1 MWIFSKKQSTWVNLG
16 MAMRIG
22 KNGNGEYIVICFD
35 GSKVTIDKEGYE
47 SAMRWVDPDWYER
60 HPDGRKDSIDI
71 NKAIKAIMKA
81 TGAKLEKEEKKEE
94 D

>member
-1 MWIFSKKQSTWVNLG
+1 MWIFSKKQSTWVNLD

-22 KNGNGEYIVICFD
+22 KNGNGEYIVICYD

-47 SAMRWVDPDWYER
+47 SAMRWVDPDWYEK

-71 NKAIKAIMKA
+71 NEAIKAIMKA
-81 TGAKLEKEEKKEE
+81 TGAKFEKKEKKEE

>member
-1 MWIFSKKQSTWVNLG
+1 MWIFSKKQSTWVNLD

-22 KNGNGEYIVICFD
+22 KNGNGEYIVICYD

-47 SAMRWVDPDWYER
+47 TAMRWVDPDWYEK

-71 NKAIKAIMKA
+71 NEAIKAIMKA
-81 TGAKLEKEEKKEE
+81 TGAKFEKEEKKEE

>member
-47 SAMRWVDPDWYER
+47 SAMRWVDPDWYEK

-71 NKAIKAIMKA
+71 NEAIKAIMKA
-81 TGAKLEKEEKKEE
+81 TGAKLEKKEKKEE

>member
-22 KNGNGEYIVICFD
+22 KNGNGEYIVICVD
-35 GSKVTIDKEGYE
+35 GSKVTIDKEDYE
-47 SAMRWVDPDWYER
+47 SAMRWVDPDWYEK
-60 HPDGRKDSIDI
+60 HPDGRKDSMDI
-71 NKAIKAIMKA
+71 SKAIKAIMKA

>member
-1 MWIFSKKQSTWVNLG
+1 

-22 KNGNGEYIVICFD
+22 KNGNGEYIVICYD
-35 GSKVTIDKEGYE
+35 GSMVTIDKEGYE
-47 SAMRWVDPDWYER
+47 SAMRWVDPDWYEK

-71 NKAIKAIMKA
+71 NEAIKAIMKA
-81 TGAKLEKEEKKEE
+81 TGAKFEKKEKKEE

>member
-1 MWIFSKKQSTWVNLG
+1 MWIFSKKQSTWVNLD

-22 KNGNGEYIVICFD
+22 KNGNGEYIVICYD

-47 SAMRWVDPDWYER
+47 SAMRWVDPDWYEK

-71 NKAIKAIMKA
+71 NEAIKAIMKA
-81 TGAKLEKEEKKEE
+81 TGAKFEKTEKKEE

>member
-1 MWIFSKKQSTWVNLG
+1 

-22 KNGNGEYIVICFD
+22 KNGNGEYIVICYD

-47 SAMRWVDPDWYER
+47 SAMRWVDPDWYEK

-71 NKAIKAIMKA
+71 NEAIKAIMKA
-81 TGAKLEKEEKKEE
+81 TGAKFEKKEKKEE

>member
-22 KNGNGEYIVICFD
+22 KNGNGEYIVICYD

-47 SAMRWVDPDWYER
+47 SAMRWVDPDWYEK

-71 NKAIKAIMKA
+71 NEAIKAIMKA
-81 TGAKLEKEEKKEE
+81 TGAKFEKKEKKEE

>member
-22 KNGNGEYIVICFD
+22 KNGNGEYIVICYD

-47 SAMRWVDPDWYER
+47 SAMRWVDPDWYEK
-60 HPDGRKDSIDI
+60 HPDEKKNSIDI
-71 NKAIKAIMKA
+71 NEAIKAIMKA
-81 TGAKLEKEEKKEE
+81 TGAKLEKKEKKEE

>member
-1 MWIFSKKQSTWVNLG
+1 

-47 SAMRWVDPDWYER
+47 SAMRWVDPDWYEK

-71 NKAIKAIMKA
+71 NEAIKAIMKA
-81 TGAKLEKEEKKEE
+81 TGAKLEKKEKKEE